1 MWMTD
6 ELIDIHYLMDA
17 IKEITVLSC
26 PSCGAIVETVEVQ
39 LSSVCYFCDA
49 AVVKTQEVAPHS
61 LEEILPF
68 KVTQRQASASLQHTL
83 QNHWFLPNSLKKK
96 SGPDDIQGMFVPFWV
111 LKATARSNYD
121 ANIGINYQET
131 ETYTEIDSNGNTV
144 TKTRTV
150 TRTDWHHLTGSHVKQ
165 YEDHIIC
172 ASKVLSNA
180 EVDPIEPFDFGQALQ
195 FTHETV
201 AGWRSEIPVTTKD
214 DAFDTAVS
222 EIHGAERIAIRS
234 FLTGDSHRL
243 GDVET
248 KVECKR
254 SDIRAALLPIW
265 IATYTFKGQSMRLLV
280 NGQTGTVGGEIPRD
294 WKKIVILIIVFLL
307 VGAAIVGIM
316 Q

>member
-1 MWMTD
+1 MQ
-6 ELIDIHYLMDA
+6 EP
-17 IKEITVLSC
+17 KEITILSC
-26 PSCGAIVETVEVQ
+26 PSCGAKVETAESE
-39 LSSVCYFCDA
+39 LSSICYFCDA
-49 AVVKTQEVAPHS
+49 AVVKAQEVAQHR

-68 KVTQRQASASLQHTL
+68 KVTQRQASASLQHEL
-83 QNHWFLPNSLKKK
+83 QTHWFLPKSLKKK
-96 SGPDDIQGMFVPFWV
+96 SGPDDIQGMYVPFWV
-111 LKATARSNYD
+111 LKATARSQYE
-121 ANIGINYQET
+121 ANIGIDYQET
-131 ETYTEIDSNGNTV
+131 ETYTETDDDGNTV

-150 TRTDWHHLTGSHVKQ
+150 TRTDWHCLNGSHVKQ

-222 EIHGAERIAIRS
+222 EIYEEERVAIRT
-234 FLTGDSHRL
+234 FLTGDSNRL

-248 KVECKR
+248 KVECNR

-265 IATYTFKGQSMRLLV
+265 IATYSFKGHSMRLLV
-280 NGQTGTVGGEIPRD
+280 NGQTGAIGGEIPRD
-294 WKKIVILIIVFLL
+294 WKKIAILVVGALFVCASL
-307 VGAAIVGIM
+307 VGVL